1 MYSYKESGI
10 PYVGKIPK
18 HWDLKKNK
26 RCFWLNKKIV
36 GQNFGDFELLSLT
49 KKGIIYKDIN
59 NTFGKIPESYE
70 TYQSVKTGQLV
81 MCLFDLDISAVFSG
95 ISPYDGMISPAYK
108 VYDCKSIMY
117 NKYAGYWFDFCFDGR
132 KYMSYSKSL
141 RYVVNAED
149 FNDISIIVPPL
160 DEQKKIANFLDE
172 KIQEIDNAINKT
184 KETIEDYKK
193 LKQSIITKIVTEGL
207 DDSFKCQKTRL
218 KNVAIIVRGG
228 SPRPI
233 DRFLTDSNDGVNW
246 IKIGDTVKGNKYIDK
261 TSQKIIKEGVKN
273 SRYLTAGD
281 LILTNSMSFG
291 EPYILNIDGCIHD
304 GWVAFSQLKGIKKEY
319 LYYFLISDFC
329 KKQFDE
335 QVAGGVVQNLN
346 VEKISKTI
354 IYLPIM
360 QEQIR
365 IVEYLDKKS
374 NEIDKLIAAKEKIV
388 EELEKYKKSVIYEY
402 VTGKKEVK

>member
-1 MYSYKESGI
+1 MREMKNSGI
-10 PYVGKIPK
+10 EWVGTIPSN
-18 HWDLKKNK
+18 WMVMPNK
-26 RCFWLNKKIV
+26 RIMHKQKVLCDKYNGEDI
-36 GQNFGDFELLSLT
+36 LSLT
-49 KKGIIYKDIN
+49 MNGVIVRNLDAGGKVPATFDGYQIVCPN
-59 NTFGKIPESYE
+59 N
-70 TYQSVKTGQLV
+70 LL
-81 MCLFDLDISAVFSG
+81 MCLFD
-95 ISPYDGMISPAYK
+95 YDVTPRCIGLIKNNGLTSPAYSQF
-108 VYDCKSIMY
+108 VVDNGNIP
-117 NKYAGYWFDFCFDGR
+117 
-132 KYMSYSKSL
+132 SYYYYYYLMIDNTKELLHLAKNL
-141 RYVVNAED
+141 RHSFTEEQLGEIYVP
-149 FNDISIIVPPL
+149 VPPIN
-160 DEQKKIANFLDE
+160 EQEKIANFLDE

-273 SRYLTAGD
+273 SRYLIAGD

-291 EPYILNIDGCIHD
+291 EPYILNINGCIHD

-365 IVEYLDKKS
+365 IVEYLDNKS

-388 EELEKYKKSVIYEY
+388 EELESYKKSVIYEY
-402 VTGKKEVK
+402 VSGKKEVK